1 MLSTLECPPKSDLD
15 SRIDEYLDSDDP
27 EVAAMGCTAIAKALG
42 CHHESVQ
49 RRKRARQ
56 GVAAPPYRPEPV
68 WIGLDELV
76 LDDRLQ
82 MRPKLDMH
90 AVKDYAALV
99 DDLDP
104 VEVVRVELT
113 PYLAHGFHRYHAHK
127 LEGLTRIRAF
137 VHVGTFED
145 ALEVACR
152 ANAKHQVPRCD
163 ETIGKAVAT
172 YHALHPDASARAV
185 GKALSVHHE
194 RVSAILEGY
203 GTVRERRTA
212 KREGANGHA
221 GANGV
226 AAPPA
231 QPTLFDACED
241 IRQAG
246 GSDWDDIDDPAAFL
260 GREPGADD
268 DKGMEEEAGEA
279 PSPPRG
285 APDGLPPDLAD
296 DVRALPL
303 WDALEGRDTRAA
315 FGRDAVLYFRLREAK
330 ESLGNLHRR
339 HMPKAVPGE
348 PKGHYQHVVDHFLST
363 DHPRKWVLCRR
374 CDGAGCQSC
383 LRRGYAIQ
391 GVR

>member
-15 SRIDEYLDSDDP
+15 SRIDEYLDSEDP
-27 EVAAMGCTAIAKALG
+27 ETAAMGCTAIAKALG

-56 GVAAPPYRPEPV
+56 GVAAPPPRPEPV

-82 MRPKLDMH
+82 MRPRLDMH

-113 PYLAHGFHRYHAHK
+113 PYLAHGFHRFHAHK

-163 ETIGKAVAT
+163 ETISKAVST

-231 QPTLFDACED
+231 QPTLFD
-241 IRQAG
+241 
-246 GSDWDDIDDPAAFL
+246 
-260 GREPGADD
+260 REPGSDDDLGMGGADD
-268 DKGMEEEAGEA
+268 LDGEPTTYGPEEGRQDHLRLLTGVYGIPA
-279 PSPPRG
+279 
-285 APDGLPPDLAD
+285 DLAD
-296 DVRALPL
+296 DITILPL
-303 WDALEGRDTRAA
+303 WEALAPFDTRIVFA
-315 FGRDAVLYFRLREAK
+315 RDAAHYFRLREAK
-330 ESLGNLHRR
+330 ESLGHLNRR
-339 HMPKAVPGE
+339 HMPKAEPGV
-348 PKGHYQHVVDHFLST
+348 PKGHYAHVVEHFLST
-363 DHPRKWVLCRR
+363 PHPRQWLLCKR
-374 CDGAGCQSC
+374 CDGAGCQGC
-383 LRRGYAIQ
+383 LRRGYAIP